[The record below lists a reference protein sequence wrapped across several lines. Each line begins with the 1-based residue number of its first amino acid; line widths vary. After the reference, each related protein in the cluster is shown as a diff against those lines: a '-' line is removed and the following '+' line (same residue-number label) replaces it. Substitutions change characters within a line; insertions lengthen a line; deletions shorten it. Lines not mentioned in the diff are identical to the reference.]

1 MCPNRYCCMP
11 GSAVT
16 LGPPIEGA
24 RVNCPTCGE
33 SSQVLRLEEFWR
45 SLSQDAEL
53 KRDLAQPP
61 EYPARWLIPLG
72 LVVLAVVVL
81 TSGSVG
87 AGLLL
92 LLAGLAASGTW
103 DAVADRDSPR
113 TTSAAD
119 LNLALNDMDAQA
131 ANITAVDRG

>member
-1 MCPNRYCCMP
+1 M
-11 GSAVT
+11 
-16 LGPPIEGA
+16 
-24 RVNCPTCGE
+24 
-33 SSQVLRLEEFWR
+33 LRLEEFWR

-92 LLAGLAASGTW
+92 LLAGLGCGAWMWRATAAVEEARERW
-103 DAVADRDSPR
+103 RRLLYCRRCPNR
-113 TTSAAD
+113 FEP
-119 LNLALNDMDAQA
+119 
-131 ANITAVDRG
+131 